1 MLKEPFESQD
11 FVSFDTQYGDK
22 VINLDIPRD
31 NFDTNKCT
39 VWLSLQDIGD
49 LCNANIPF
57 IKSSR
62 LMNSGM
68 FDSNEDIMRYQ
79 EKTGETQYS
88 LSVSMMLMT
97 EYAPTIAN
105 RFMKFA
111 TRKLCELYLEDK
123 TKNDLK
129 LRELPYKLDSMN
141 ESITKTQ
148 KECAELEK
156 KITMMTDDIISL
168 KLTMSQ
174 KDNRVKRETDCVYNH
189 GHTNGKMTEQSNKLE
204 LSSFQ
209 SLADV
214 LQAKEENREPTENEK
229 VVDKIPVEPLKNT
242 DALSIYHD
250 NVRDNEFFTVLEFMR
265 LPSFNKLI
273 PLNGLADESKLVI
286 SIKSI
291 LTQQANYLV
300 RGEISKTLHISS
312 YEAKEMFNRIMDSWK
327 SDNPKSLSSLVPQEC
342 EKICHLFHYE
352 KTYQFYREDGIKY
365 NCLLSYPYKTLREAV
380 KIALK
385 LHRLDEVVKTMCDTG
400 ILDDGIDQ
408 RAMDYYNG

>member
-22 VINLDIPRD
+22 IINLDIPRD
-31 NFDTNKCT
+31 NFDTDKCT

-62 LMNSGM
+62 LMNSGI

-105 RFMKFA
+105 RFIKFA

-129 LRELPYKLDSMN
+129 LRELPYKIDSMN
-141 ESITKTQ
+141 EAITKTQ

-168 KLTMSQ
+168 KLTMPQ
-174 KDNRVKRETDCVYNH
+174 KDSNVKKETDCVYAQ

-214 LQAKEENREPTENEK
+214 LQSKEENKEHTENEK
-229 VVDKIPVEPLKNT
+229 GVDKIPVEPLKNT

-250 NVRDNEFFTVLEFMR
+250 NVRDNEFFTVLEFLRM
-265 LPSFNKLI
+265 PSFNKLI
-273 PLNGLADESKLVI
+273 PLHGLADESKLVI

-327 SDNPKSLSSLVPQEC
+327 SDNPKSLAILVPQEC

-385 LHRLDEVVKTMCDTG
+385 LHRLDEVVKDMCDTG

-408 RAMDYYNG
+408 RARDYYND

>member
-22 VINLDIPRD
+22 IINLDIPRD
-31 NFDTNKCT
+31 NFDTDKCT

-62 LMNSGM
+62 LMNSGI
-68 FDSNEDIMRYQ
+68 FGSNEDIMRYQ

-105 RFMKFA
+105 RFIKFA

-129 LRELPYKLDSMN
+129 LRELPYKIDSMN
-141 ESITKTQ
+141 EAITKTQ

-168 KLTMSQ
+168 KLTMPQ
-174 KDNRVKRETDCVYNH
+174 KDSNVKKETDCVYAQ

-214 LQAKEENREPTENEK
+214 LQAKEENKEHTENEK

-250 NVRDNEFFTVLEFMR
+250 NVRDNEFFTVLEFLRM
-265 LPSFNKLI
+265 PSFNKLI
-273 PLNGLADESKLVI
+273 PLHGLADESKLVI

-327 SDNPKSLSSLVPQEC
+327 SDNPKSLASLVPQEC

-385 LHRLDEVVKTMCDTG
+385 LHRLDEVVKDMCDTG

-408 RAMDYYNG
+408 RARDYYND

>member
-22 VINLDIPRD
+22 IINLDIPRD
-31 NFDTNKCT
+31 NFDTDKCT

-62 LMNSGM
+62 LMNSGI

-97 EYAPTIAN
+97 EYAPTVAN
-105 RFMKFA
+105 RFIKFA

-129 LRELPYKLDSMN
+129 LRELPYKIDSMN
-141 ESITKTQ
+141 EAITKTQ

-168 KLTMSQ
+168 KLTMPQ
-174 KDNRVKRETDCVYNH
+174 KDSNVKKETDCVYAQ

-214 LQAKEENREPTENEK
+214 LQAKEENKEHTENEK

-273 PLNGLADESKLVI
+273 PLHGLADESKLVI

-327 SDNPKSLSSLVPQEC
+327 SDNPKSLASLVPQEC

-365 NCLLSYPYKTLREAV
+365 NCLLSYPYKTLRESV

-385 LHRLDEVVKTMCDTG
+385 LHRLDEVVKDMCDTG

-408 RAMDYYNG
+408 RAMDYYND